1 MMKVALTAVLALGL
15 AACGGDKTANNATET
30 NAENAAMTD
39 VNAANNDTTA
49 NLDTALN
56 ATGNAVENAGNAV
69 ENAGNAVENA
79 AANAH

>member
-15 AACGGDKTANNATET
+15 AACGGDDAANNAAET
-30 NAENAAMTD
+30 NAENAAITD
-39 VNAANNDTTA
+39 VNAASNDTTA

-56 ATGNAVENAGNAV
+56 AVGNEVSNAGNAV

-79 AANAH
+79 AENAN

>member
-15 AACGGDKTANNATET
+15 AACGGDKTANNAAET

-49 NLDTALN
+49 NLGFQAKLWAAVDALRN
-56 ATGNAVENAGNAV
+56 NM
-69 ENAGNAVENA
+69 A
-79 AANAH
+79 AAAARSPMRG

>member
-15 AACGGDKTANNATET
+15 AACGDKTANNAAET
-30 NAENAAMTD
+30 NAENAALTD
-39 VNAANNDTTA
+39 VNGATNDTTA